1 MKRFTAMLTAAI
13 IVILPLMT
21 PQITGNCAKAVG
33 DIDGDGIVTP
43 LDASAEL
50 SHYAELATGGVE
62 YWDSADMECGDIDR
76 DGEITPLDASEV
88 LTYYSYLST
97 VTDGEDVV
105 EIREYLGFPSD
116 VSSNTPDIGEPGT
129 VRHIINMAELIPH
142 DTYPMYNI
150 KGDNKYG
157 GTPYQNATYTVS
169 ENDKKIMD
177 KFAAEH
183 FTDDM
188 TNYDKLE
195 YTWKWLHSNV
205 TYADGSQGWNTYNEI
220 IGDSF
225 AKACFEKKLGQCI
238 QYNGAF
244 AEMLAYMGYDVYLL
258 EMWNSNNF
266 TNQHF
271 RAEIAIDGVHYSVEV
286 GNAKDGDYWMWLFDE
301 SEALYHGEALA

>member
-1 MKRFTAMLTAAI
+1 MKKFTAMLTAALI
-13 IVILPLMT
+13 MILPVMT
-21 PQITGNCAKAVG
+21 PNITGNCAREVG
-33 DIDGDGIVTP
+33 DIDGDGMITP
-43 LDASAEL
+43 SDASTVL
-50 SHYAELATGGVE
+50 SYYAEISTGGDE

-76 DGEITPLDASEV
+76 DGTITPFDASSV
-88 LTYYSYLST
+88 LSYYAYLST
-97 VTDGEDVV
+97 IESGEDIV
-105 EIREYLGFPSD
+105 EIREYLGLSSGGS
-116 VSSNTPDIGEPGT
+116 VSTPDLGEPGSI
-129 VRHIINMAELIPH
+129 RYIINTAELKPH
-142 DTYPMYNI
+142 DSYPLYNI

-157 GTPYQNATYTVS
+157 GTPYKVRSYTVS

-177 KFAAEH
+177 KFAAEN

-195 YTWKWLHSNV
+195 YTWSWLHNNV

-220 IGDSF
+220 ISDSF

-258 EMWNSNNF
+258 EMWNSSNF

-271 RAEIAIDGVHYSVEV
+271 RAEIAVDGVHYSIEV
-286 GNAKDGDYWMWLFDE
+286 GNTKDGYWMWLFDE
-301 SEALYHGEALA
+301 SAALYHGGAIE